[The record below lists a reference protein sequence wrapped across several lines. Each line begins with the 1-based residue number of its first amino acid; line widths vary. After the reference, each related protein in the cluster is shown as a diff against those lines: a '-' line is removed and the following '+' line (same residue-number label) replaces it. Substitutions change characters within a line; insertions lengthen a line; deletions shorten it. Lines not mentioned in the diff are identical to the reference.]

1 MKSYYPTRIRLISIG
16 IFIFA
21 VLLLVRLY
29 ILQIVENDFYINK
42 ANRQYSSTSKNIF
55 SRGTIFFQN
64 KDNSLVS
71 AATLKSGF
79 IIAVNPEVLKDP
91 EAVYIKI
98 NELLP
103 IDHDTFISKATK
115 TKDPYEEIAVH
126 VDLDIGQKIGDL
138 KIQGL
143 QVFKDRWRFYPGG
156 NTASHIIGIMGFK
169 GDEYAGRYGLERYY
183 DAELLR
189 KDGAFVNFF
198 AQMFSDIKTATEEDS
213 PSEAD
218 IVTTIEPTVQS
229 YLQEIISLTTKK
241 WDSDATGGIIMNPS
255 TGEIYAMEVYPTF
268 DLNNPQLEKKV
279 SIFSNPL
286 VENVYE
292 MGSIIKPLTLSAGID
307 VGVITAA
314 STYYDA
320 GFIIVNN
327 KKISNFDGKERG
339 VVSMQ
344 DVLSQSL
351 NVGAAHVQKL
361 LGNKR
366 FTEYMYSFGL
376 NEKTGIDLPNEGR
389 NLVDNLKSPRDIEHA
404 TASFGQG
411 IALTPISTIRA
422 LSTIANGGVLI
433 NPHIVKQVNYK
444 IGVSENK
451 SAETYRRVIKRE
463 TSEEITRMLVHSVD
477 KVLLGGT
484 LHIPNY
490 SVAAKTG
497 TAQIAK
503 EGGGGYYEDQFLHS
517 FIGYFPAYN
526 PKFIIFLY
534 TINPK
539 GIRYG
544 SETLSK
550 PFMDTVKFLINYYE
564 VPPDR

>member
-91 EAVYIKI
+91 ESVYIKI

-268 DLNNPQLEKKV
+268 DLNNPQSEKKV

-292 MGSIIKPLTLSAGID
+292 MGSIIKPLTLSAGMD

-320 GFIIVNN
+320 GFIVLNN

-411 IALTPISTIRA
+411 IALTPVSTIRA

-433 NPHIVKQVNYK
+433 NPHIVKQINYK

-451 SAETYRRVIKRE
+451 NT
-463 TSEEITRMLVHSVD
+463 
-477 KVLLGGT
+477 
-484 LHIPNY
+484 
-490 SVAAKTG
+490 
-497 TAQIAK
+497 
-503 EGGGGYYEDQFLHS
+503 
-517 FIGYFPAYN
+517 
-526 PKFIIFLY
+526 
-534 TINPK
+534 
-539 GIRYG
+539 
-544 SETLSK
+544 
-550 PFMDTVKFLINYYE
+550 
-564 VPPDR
+564 